1 MKQLIGYGAVLIG
14 IIILLGIIG
23 LDLLVGPLIFAAA
36 GIYFLKKRHRW
47 IAYICFTFAVIV
59 LFESVLHIH
68 IAGILIALLFI
79 YIGYRL
85 FNNGKKTA
93 KSKKTSVNKKDNVD
107 DWINEEIDHLEKE
120 RYQTGQQK
128 GTEQDDE
135 PVIIEKTP
143 EFRGSLIGDLR
154 LINHRYELKDMNLS
168 YGIGDNKIDLS
179 KAIIHEG
186 ENTIVISGL
195 IGDVDIYIPYDLDV
209 SIAASV
215 TIGNLEVLGYKMGG
229 LNRQINLETKGYKN
243 ATRKV
248 KISISNFIGDIDV
261 RYL

>member
-1 MKQLIGYGAVLIG
+1 MGYGAVLIG
-14 IIILLGIIG
+14 IIILLGVIG
-23 LDLLVGPLIFAAA
+23 LGLLVGPLIFAAA
-36 GIYFLKKRHRW
+36 GIFFLKKQHRW
-47 IAYICFTFAVIV
+47 IACICFTLGLIV
-59 LFESVLHIH
+59 LFEDVFHIH
-68 IAGILIALLFI
+68 IAGLFIALLFI
-79 YIGYRL
+79 YIGYRM
-85 FNNGKKTA
+85 FKNGKKTA
-93 KSKKTSVNKKDNVD
+93 QNKQPSVMKKDQVD
-107 DWINEEIDHLEKE
+107 DWIDEEIENLEKE
-120 RYQTGQQK
+120 QYQNP
-128 GTEQDDE
+128 ENNDD
-135 PVIIEKTP
+135 PVIIVKTP

-209 SIAASV
+209 SVAASV
-215 TIGNLEVLGYKMGG
+215 TIGNVEVLGYKMGG
-229 LNRQINLETKGYKN
+229 LNRQINVETKGYET

-261 RYL
+261 RHL